1 MASARLPFGF
11 FDAVDG
17 TNLTDQRRWRHY
29 DIAANMEQF
38 KRPLSK
44 SEVGC
49 YLSHLQ
55 LWAHIGAQPS
65 GAALVLEDDAHIDAD
80 LRPFLEQISKYDLED
95 VYLKLDGVAE
105 ALDPE
110 DTSTTKMTLGRRK
123 VIHAPQIAPRTTG
136 YIIGAH
142 AAKKMA
148 AARQSFFR
156 PVDID
161 IKHYW
166 EHDVPIWTVAPQL
179 VCETRSCGDESTIEA
194 SRRQLKGVNPLRR
207 FWKNTTYQ
215 YNYQKQRRMHPPV
228 ASRLLLAKN

>member
-1 MASARLPFGF
+1 MGAAGLPFRF

-17 TNLTDQRRWRHY
+17 TDLTDNLYRHHY
-29 DIAANMEQF
+29 DQTSNTERF
-38 KRPLSK
+38 KRPLSA

-55 LWAHIGAQPS
+55 IWNDIGQLGT
-65 GAALVLEDDAHIDAD
+65 GAALVLEDDAQIDAD
-80 LRPFLEQISKYDLED
+80 LKTFLEQISQYDLEN

-105 ALDPE
+105 ALDPG

-142 AAKKMA
+142 AAQKMA
-148 AARQSFFR
+148 AARSRFFR

-166 EHDVPIWTVAPQL
+166 EHDVPVWTVAPQL
-179 VCETRSCGDESTIEA
+179 ICETRSKGDESTIEA
-194 SRRQLKGVNPLRR
+194 SRREVKGTNPLWR

-215 YNYQKQRRMHPPV
+215 YNYLKQRRMHPPV
-228 ASRLLLAKN
+228 ASRLMPVKN